1 MSMEHSVTTAAP
13 KSAAKT
19 AQAGGGGHGA
29 GKAQAATPGDFASL
43 LLSLDAEELVPQ
55 EMLSDAEAGALTAL
69 PGATDAAVDPAA
81 LPLLD
86 PGLPMA
92 GLPQLA
98 MPATAVAEVP
108 LPGQAL
114 GVPAAGDAAPALPPV
129 AAGRAESRT
138 PAGELSGA
146 AEASSRLS
154 DALALADAAAP
165 APAPA
170 HTTADEVQPLLRQAV
185 LAQRMAQHRSQAA
198 EGEVQAGKE
207 RRGDDMAARLG
218 WRISEQLAPAGNPF
232 LAAGPGESGLRPLE
246 RRSERSGPRIGGSE
260 AGGWSGVA
268 QPDGARMDVPA
279 VAPDG
284 GLTTEMRV
292 AEQVSYWI
300 GRGAQNAELEVE
312 GLGEGPVKVS
322 IELQGQEAR
331 VEFRADQAQT
341 RQVLQ
346 DAMPHLREL
355 LEREG
360 LVLSGMSVGTS
371 GSERGDAGQSG
382 QGRQGGRQGQAG
394 APELPAVALAAAA
407 NRAAPLSGRSV
418 DLFV

>member
-1 MSMEHSVTTAAP
+1 MSMEHSVTTTAP
-13 KSAAKT
+13 KPVAKT
-19 AQAGGGGHGA
+19 TQAGGSGHGA
-29 GKAQAATPGDFASL
+29 GKAQAAIPGDFASL
-43 LLSLDAEELVPQ
+43 LMGLDGEELVPQ
-55 EMLSDAEAGALTAL
+55 EALPDADAAALAAL

-81 LPLLD
+81 LPLD
-86 PGLPMA
+86 PAVPTA

-98 MPATAVAEVP
+98 LPATTVAQGP
-108 LPGQAL
+108 LQGQAL
-114 GVPAAGDAAPALPPV
+114 GAPAAGEATSALPPV

-138 PAGELSGA
+138 TAGELPA
-146 AEASSRLS
+146 VAEASSRRS
-154 DALALADAAAP
+154 DASALADAAAP
-165 APAPA
+165 APA
-170 HTTADEVQPLLRQAV
+170 TADEVQPLLRQAV
-185 LAQRMAQHRSQAA
+185 LAQRMAQHRSQAT
-198 EGEVQAGKE
+198 EGEAQAGKE

-218 WRISEQLAPAGNPF
+218 WRISEQLAPAGSPF
-232 LAAGPGESGLRPLE
+232 LAAGLGESGLRPLE
-246 RRSERSGPRIGGSE
+246 RRSERSGPRIGGGE

-268 QPDGARMDVPA
+268 QPEGARMDVPT

-371 GSERGDAGQSG
+371 GSERGDAGQPG

-394 APELPAVALAAAA
+394 VPELPAVALVAAAH
-407 NRAAPLSGRSV
+407 RATPLSGRSV

>member
-1 MSMEHSVTTAAP
+1 MSMEHSVTTTAP
-13 KSAAKT
+13 KPAAKT
-19 AQAGGGGHGA
+19 AQAGGSGHGA
-29 GKAQAATPGDFASL
+29 GKAQTATPGDFAAL
-43 LLSLDAEELVPQ
+43 LMGLDGEELVPQ
-55 EMLSDAEAGALTAL
+55 EALPDADAAL

-81 LPLLD
+81 LPLD
-86 PGLPMA
+86 PALPTA
-92 GLPQLA
+92 GLPPLA
-98 MPATAVAEVP
+98 ATAVAQGP
-108 LPGQAL
+108 LQGQAM
-114 GVPAAGDAAPALPPV
+114 GAPAAGEATSALPPV

-138 PAGELSGA
+138 TAGELSAA

-154 DALALADAAAP
+154 DASALADAA
-165 APAPA
+165 APA

-185 LAQRMAQHRSQAA
+185 LAQRMAQHRSQATELEA
-198 EGEVQAGKE
+198 QAGKE

-218 WRISEQLAPAGNPF
+218 WRISEQLAPAGSPF
-232 LAAGPGESGLRPLE
+232 LAAGLGESGLRPLE
-246 RRSERSGPRIGGSE
+246 RRSERSGPRIGGGE

-268 QPDGARMDVPA
+268 QPEGARMDVPA

-394 APELPAVALAAAA
+394 VPELPAVALAAAA
-407 NRAAPLSGRSV
+407 HRAAPLSGRSV

>member
-1 MSMEHSVTTAAP
+1 
-13 KSAAKT
+13 
-19 AQAGGGGHGA
+19 
-29 GKAQAATPGDFASL
+29 
-43 LLSLDAEELVPQ
+43 VPQ
-55 EMLSDAEAGALTAL
+55 EALSDADAGPYGG
-69 PGATDAAVDPAA
+69 PGATDAADPAA
-81 LPLLD
+81 QPLLD

-92 GLPQLA
+92 GLPHLA

-154 DALALADAAAP
+154 DASALADAA
-165 APAPA
+165 APA

-268 QPDGARMDVPA
+268 QPDGAPWTCRPWRR
-279 VAPDG
+279 
-284 GLTTEMRV
+284 T
-292 AEQVSYWI
+292 
-300 GRGAQNAELEVE
+300 
-312 GLGEGPVKVS
+312 
-322 IELQGQEAR
+322 
-331 VEFRADQAQT
+331 
-341 RQVLQ
+341 
-346 DAMPHLREL
+346 
-355 LEREG
+355 
-360 LVLSGMSVGTS
+360 
-371 GSERGDAGQSG
+371 
-382 QGRQGGRQGQAG
+382 
-394 APELPAVALAAAA
+394 AA
-407 NRAAPLSGRSV
+407 
-418 DLFV
+418 

>member
-13 KSAAKT
+13 KPAAKT
-19 AQAGGGGHGA
+19 TQAGGSGHGT

-43 LLSLDAEELVPQ
+43 LMGLDGEELVPQ
-55 EMLSDAEAGALTAL
+55 ETLSGADAAALL
-69 PGATDAAVDPAA
+69 PGATDVAVDPAA
-81 LPLLD
+81 LPLD
-86 PGLPMA
+86 PALPTA
-92 GLPQLA
+92 GLPQLV
-98 MPATAVAEVP
+98 MPATAGAEGA
-108 LPGQAL
+108 LPGKDL
-114 GVPAAGDAAPALPPV
+114 GVPVVGDAAPALPPM
-129 AAGRAESRT
+129 AAGRAESRA
-138 PAGELSGA
+138 PAGELPA
-146 AEASSRLS
+146 ATEASARLS
-154 DALALADAAAP
+154 DAPALADAAAP
-165 APAPA
+165 A
-170 HTTADEVQPLLRQAV
+170 HTTANEVQPLLRQAM
-185 LAQRMAQHRSQAA
+185 LAQRMAQHRSQAT
-198 EGEVQAGKE
+198 ELEVQAGKE
-207 RRGDDMAARLG
+207 RHGDDMAARLG
-218 WRISEQLAPAGNPF
+218 WRISEQLAPAAGTPL
-232 LAAGPGESGLRPLE
+232 LAVGAGESGLRPLE

-268 QPDGARMDVPA
+268 QPEGARMDVPA

-292 AEQVSYWI
+292 AEQVSYWV

-360 LVLSGMSVGTS
+360 LVLSGMSVGSS
-371 GSERGDAGQSG
+371 GSERGAGQSG
-382 QGRQGGRQGQAG
+382 QGRQGARQGQAG
-394 APELPAVALAAAA
+394 VPELPAVALAAAA
-407 NRAAPLSGRSV
+407 HRATPLSGRSV

>member
-1 MSMEHSVTTAAP
+1 
-13 KSAAKT
+13 
-19 AQAGGGGHGA
+19 
-29 GKAQAATPGDFASL
+29 
-43 LLSLDAEELVPQ
+43 
-55 EMLSDAEAGALTAL
+55 
-69 PGATDAAVDPAA
+69 
-81 LPLLD
+81 
-86 PGLPMA
+86 
-92 GLPQLA
+92 
-98 MPATAVAEVP
+98 
-108 LPGQAL
+108 
-114 GVPAAGDAAPALPPV
+114 
-129 AAGRAESRT
+129 
-138 PAGELSGA
+138 
-146 AEASSRLS
+146 
-154 DALALADAAAP
+154 
-165 APAPA
+165 
-170 HTTADEVQPLLRQAV
+170 
-185 LAQRMAQHRSQAA
+185 
-198 EGEVQAGKE
+198 
-207 RRGDDMAARLG
+207 
-218 WRISEQLAPAGNPF
+218 
-232 LAAGPGESGLRPLE
+232 
-246 RRSERSGPRIGGSE
+246 
-260 AGGWSGVA
+260 VA

-300 GRGAQNAELEVE
+300 GRGAQNAELEVV

-371 GSERGDAGQSG
+371 GSERGAGQSG
-382 QGRQGGRQGQAG
+382 QERQGGRQGPAG
-394 APELPAVALAAAA
+394 VPELPAVALAAAA

>member
-13 KSAAKT
+13 KPVAK
-19 AQAGGGGHGA
+19 AGASGHGA
-29 GKAQAATPGDFASL
+29 GKAQAATPGDFAAL
-43 LLSLDAEELVPQ
+43 LMGLDGEELVPQ
-55 EMLSDAEAGALTAL
+55 EALSDADTAALTAL
-69 PGATDAAVDPAA
+69 PDGVADPAA
-81 LPLLD
+81 LPID
-86 PGLPMA
+86 PAVPTA

-98 MPATAVAEVP
+98 MPATAVAEGT
-108 LPGQAL
+108 LQGQAL
-114 GVPAAGDAAPALPPV
+114 GAPAAGDAASALPPV
-129 AAGRAESRT
+129 AADRAESRT
-138 PAGELSGA
+138 PAGALSAA

-154 DALALADAAAP
+154 DASALADAAAP
-165 APAPA
+165 AR
-170 HTTADEVQPLLRQAV
+170 TTADEVQPLLRQAV
-185 LAQRMAQHRSQAA
+185 LAQRMAQHRSQATELEA
-198 EGEVQAGKE
+198 QAGKE

-218 WRISEQLAPAGNPF
+218 WRISEQLAPAGSPF

-394 APELPAVALAAAA
+394 VPELPAVALAAAS

>member
-1 MSMEHSVTTAAP
+1 MEHSVTTAAP
-13 KSAAKT
+13 KPVAKT
-19 AQAGGGGHGA
+19 AQAGGSGHGA
-29 GKAQAATPGDFASL
+29 GKAQAATPGDFAAL
-43 LLSLDAEELVPQ
+43 LMGLDGEELVPQ
-55 EMLSDAEAGALTAL
+55 ETLSGADTAALTAL
-69 PGATDAAVDPAA
+69 PGATEAAVDPAA
-81 LPLLD
+81 LPLD
-86 PGLPMA
+86 PALPTA
-92 GLPQLA
+92 GLSQLA
-98 MPATAVAEVP
+98 MPATAVAEGP
-108 LPGQAL
+108 LQGKDL
-114 GVPAAGDAAPALPPV
+114 GAPVVGDAAPALPPT
-129 AAGRAESRT
+129 AAGRAELRT
-138 PAGELSGA
+138 FQAGELSGA
-146 AEASSRLS
+146 AESSSRLP
-154 DALALADAAAP
+154 DVAAQADAA
-165 APAPA
+165 A
-170 HTTADEVQPLLRQAV
+170 HTTADGVQPLLRQAV
-185 LAQRMAQHRSQAA
+185 LAQRMAQHRSQAT
-198 EGEVQAGKE
+198 ELEVQAGKE
-207 RRGDDMAARLG
+207 RHGDDMAARLG
-218 WRISEQLAPAGNPF
+218 WRISEQLAPAVGGPF
-232 LAAGPGESGLRPLE
+232 MAVGSGESGLRPLE

-292 AEQVSYWI
+292 AEQVSYWV

-360 LVLSGMSVGTS
+360 LVLSGMSVGSS
-371 GSERGDAGQSG
+371 GSERGAGQSG

-394 APELPAVALAAAA
+394 VPELPAVALAAAA

>member
-13 KSAAKT
+13 KPVAKT
-19 AQAGGGGHGA
+19 AQAGGSGHGA

-43 LLSLDAEELVPQ
+43 LMGLDGEELAPQ
-55 EMLSDAEAGALTAL
+55 EALPDAAALPAL

-81 LPLLD
+81 LPLD
-86 PGLPMA
+86 PALPTA

-98 MPATAVAEVP
+98 TAVAQGS
-108 LPGQAL
+108 LQDQAL
-114 GVPAAGDAAPALPPV
+114 GAPAAGEATSALPPV
-129 AAGRAESRT
+129 AAGRAEPRT
-138 PAGELSGA
+138 TAGGLPAA
-146 AEASSRLS
+146 AEASSRPS
-154 DALALADAAAP
+154 DALAQADAAAP
-165 APAPA
+165 AHA
-170 HTTADEVQPLLRQAV
+170 TADEVQPLLRQAV
-185 LAQRMAQHRSQAA
+185 LAQRMAQHRSQATELEA
-198 EGEVQAGKE
+198 QSGKE

-218 WRISEQLAPAGNPF
+218 WRISEQLAPAGAPF
-232 LAAGPGESGLRPLE
+232 LAAVPGESGLRPLE

-268 QPDGARMDVPA
+268 QPEGARMDVPT

-360 LVLSGMSVGTS
+360 LVLSGMSVGSS
-371 GSERGDAGQSG
+371 GSERGAGQSG
-382 QGRQGGRQGQAG
+382 QERQGGRQGRG
-394 APELPAVALAAAA
+394 GVPELPAVALAAAA
-407 NRAAPLSGRSV
+407 HRAAPLSGRSV

>member
-1 MSMEHSVTTAAP
+1 MSMEHSVTTGAP
-13 KSAAKT
+13 KAAAKT
-19 AQAGGGGHGA
+19 AQAGGAHGA
-29 GKAQAATPGDFASL
+29 GKAQAAIPGDFASL
-43 LLSLDAEELVPQ
+43 LMSLDAEELVPQ
-55 EMLSDAEAGALTAL
+55 EMLSDAGADTLTAL
-69 PGATDAAVDPAA
+69 SGATEVAVDPAA
-81 LPLLD
+81 LQVD
-86 PGLPMA
+86 PGLPLA

-108 LPGQAL
+108 LQGREL
-114 GVPAAGDAAPALPPV
+114 GVNPAAAGDAAPALPPM

-138 PAGELSGA
+138 PQVGELSGT
-146 AEASSRLS
+146 AEASSRLPAAS
-154 DALALADAAAP
+154 DLADAAAP
-165 APAPA
+165 ANA
-170 HTTADEVQPLLRQAV
+170 TADEIQPLLRQAV
-185 LAQRMAQHRSQAA
+185 LAQRMAQHRSQAT
-198 EGEVQAGKE
+198 ELEVQAGKE

-218 WRISEQLAPAGNPF
+218 WRISEQLAPAGGQF
-232 LAAGPGESGLRPLE
+232 LAAGPGEAGLRPLE

-292 AEQVSYWI
+292 AEQVSYWV

-371 GSERGDAGQSG
+371 GSERGAGQSG
-382 QGRQGGRQGQAG
+382 QGRQDGRQGQAG
-394 APELPAVALAAAA
+394 VPELPAVALAAAA

>member
-1 MSMEHSVTTAAP
+1 MSMEHSVTTGAP
-13 KSAAKT
+13 KSVAKT
-19 AQAGGGGHGA
+19 APAGGGGHGA

-43 LLSLDAEELVPQ
+43 LLSLDAEELAPQ

-69 PGATDAAVDPAA
+69 PGAPEVAADPAA
-81 LPLLD
+81 LPLD

-98 MPATAVAEVP
+98 TPAIAVAEVP
-108 LPGQAL
+108 LQGKEL
-114 GVPAAGDAAPALPPV
+114 DVPVVVAGDAAPALPPM
-129 AAGRAESRT
+129 AAGRAELRT
-138 PAGELSGA
+138 SQAGALTGA
-146 AEASSRLS
+146 AEASSRP
-154 DALALADAAAP
+154 AAPADAAAQ
-165 APAPA
+165 ANA
-170 HTTADEVQPLLRQAV
+170 TADGVQPLLRQAV
-185 LAQRMAQHRSQAA
+185 LAQRMAQHRSQAT

-207 RRGDDMAARLG
+207 RHGDDMAARLG
-218 WRISEQLAPAGNPF
+218 WRISEQLAPVSSSF
-232 LAAGPGESGLRPLE
+232 LAAGSGESGLRPLE

-292 AEQVSYWI
+292 AEQVSYWV

-360 LVLSGMSVGTS
+360 LVLSGMSVGSS
-371 GSERGDAGQSG
+371 GSERGAGQPC

-394 APELPAVALAAAA
+394 VPELPAVALVAAA

>member
-1 MSMEHSVTTAAP
+1 MSIEHGISTSAP
-13 KSAAKT
+13 KATAKAA
-19 AQAGGGGHGA
+19 QSGGNGAGT

-43 LLSLDAEELVPQ
+43 MLSLGAEDLPSQDALADAGEDLLATAAG
-55 EMLSDAEAGALTAL
+55 MAEAAEPKAW
-69 PGATDAAVDPAA
+69 PGDA
-81 LPLLD
+81 
-86 PGLPMA
+86 GLSGG

-98 MPATAVAEVP
+98 VP
-108 LPGQAL
+108 VEAALPQ
-114 GVPAAGDAAPALPPV
+114 APALADGLEGSAPAAAETSPLTSRA
-129 AAGRAESRT
+129 AAGPAELRASQAEERR
-138 PAGELSGA
+138 ELA
-146 AEASSRLS
+146 QPLAVDATVS
-154 DALALADAAAP
+154 DKTRD
-165 APAPA
+165 
-170 HTTADEVQPLLRQAV
+170 VQPLLRQAV
-185 LAQRMAQHRSQAA
+185 LVQRMAQHRGQAA
-198 EGEVQAGKE
+198 ELAAQVVKEQRGE
-207 RRGDDMAARLG
+207 DIAARLG
-218 WRISEQLAPAGNPF
+218 WRISEPPATGQAQAL
-232 LAAGPGESGLRPLE
+232 LAAGVGEAGLRPLE
-246 RRSERSGPRIGGSE
+246 RRGDKPGLRPGEVGAWSGPTQAE
-260 AGGWSGVA
+260 
-268 QPDGARMDVPA
+268 GARMDVPA

-360 LVLSGMSVGTS
+360 LVLSGLSVGTS
-371 GSERGDAGQSG
+371 GADRGGSGQSS
-382 QGRQGGRQGQAG
+382 QGRQGHRQGPAG
-394 APELPAVALAAAA
+394 VPELPVAALAAAH
-407 NRAAPLSGRSV
+407 RGAPLSGRSV

>member
-1 MSMEHSVTTAAP
+1 MSMEHSVTTAGP
-13 KSAAKT
+13 KPVAKT
-19 AQAGGGGHGA
+19 TQAGGSGHGA
-29 GKAQAATPGDFASL
+29 GKAQAAIPGDFASL
-43 LLSLDAEELVPQ
+43 LMGLDGEALVPQ
-55 EMLSDAEAGALTAL
+55 EALSDADAAVLTAL

-81 LPLLD
+81 LPLD
-86 PGLPMA
+86 PAMPAA

-98 MPATAVAEVP
+98 VPATAVAQAP
-108 LPGQAL
+108 LQGLAL
-114 GVPAAGDAAPALPPV
+114 GAPAAGEATSALPTV

-138 PAGELSGA
+138 TAGELSAA
-146 AEASSRLS
+146 AEASSRQS
-154 DALALADAAAP
+154 DASALADAAAP
-165 APAPA
+165 APA
-170 HTTADEVQPLLRQAV
+170 TADEVQPLLRQAV
-185 LAQRMAQHRSQAA
+185 LAQRMAQHRSQAT
-198 EGEVQAGKE
+198 EVEVQASKE

-218 WRISEQLAPAGNPF
+218 WRISEQLAPAGSPF
-232 LAAGPGESGLRPLE
+232 LAAGLGESGLRPLE
-246 RRSERSGPRIGGSE
+246 RRSERSGPRIGGGE
-260 AGGWSGVA
+260 AGWSGVA
-268 QPDGARMDVPA
+268 QPEGARMDVPT

-394 APELPAVALAAAA
+394 VPELPAVALVAAT
-407 NRAAPLSGRSV
+407 NRATPLSGRSV

>member
-13 KSAAKT
+13 KPAAKT
-19 AQAGGGGHGA
+19 AQAGGSGHGA

-69 PGATDAAVDPAA
+69 PGATEVAVDPAA
-81 LPLLD
+81 LPLD

-114 GVPAAGDAAPALPPV
+114 VAPAAGDAAPALPPV
-129 AAGRAESRT
+129 AAGRAESRM

-154 DALALADAAAP
+154 DASALADAA
-165 APAPA
+165 APA

-218 WRISEQLAPAGNPF
+218 WRISEQLAPVGSQF
-232 LAAGPGESGLRPLE
+232 LAAASGESGLRPFE
-246 RRSERSGPRIGGSE
+246 RRSERSGPRIGGGE

-371 GSERGDAGQSG
+371 GSERGAGQSG
-382 QGRQGGRQGQAG
+382 QERQGGRQGPAG
-394 APELPAVALAAAA
+394 VPELPAVALTAAA

>member
-1 MSMEHSVTTAAP
+1 MSMEHSVTTGAP

-19 AQAGGGGHGA
+19 APAGGGGHGA

-43 LLSLDAEELVPQ
+43 LMSLGAEELVPE

-69 PGATDAAVDPAA
+69 PGATELAVDPVA
-81 LPLLD
+81 LPVD

-108 LPGQAL
+108 LQGQDL
-114 GVPAAGDAAPALPPV
+114 GVPVVGDAAPALPPV

-138 PAGELSGA
+138 PLAGELSGA
-146 AEASSRLS
+146 AEASSRLP
-154 DALALADAAAP
+154 DASALADAAAP
-165 APAPA
+165 ANA
-170 HTTADEVQPLLRQAV
+170 TADEVQPLLRQAV
-185 LAQRMAQHRSQAA
+185 LAQRMAQHRSQAT
-198 EGEVQAGKE
+198 EGEAQAGKE

-218 WRISEQLAPAGNPF
+218 WRISEQLAPAGSPF
-232 LAAGPGESGLRPLE
+232 LAAGLGESGLRPLE
-246 RRSERSGPRIGGSE
+246 RRSERSGPRIGGGE

-268 QPDGARMDVPA
+268 QPEGARMDVPT

-292 AEQVSYWI
+292 AEQVSYWV

-360 LVLSGMSVGTS
+360 LVLSGMSVGSS
-371 GSERGDAGQSG
+371 GSERGAGQPG
-382 QGRQGGRQGQAG
+382 QGHQGGRQGQAG
-394 APELPAVALAAAA
+394 VPELPAVALAAAA

>member
-13 KSAAKT
+13 KPAAKT

-29 GKAQAATPGDFASL
+29 GKAQTATPGDFASL
-43 LLSLDAEELVPQ
+43 LMGLDAEELVPQ
-55 EMLSDAEAGALTAL
+55 ETLSGAEAGATEAAAL
-69 PGATDAAVDPAA
+69 DPAA
-81 LPLLD
+81 QPLD
-86 PGLPMA
+86 PGLPAA
-92 GLPQLA
+92 GLLQPA
-98 MPATAVAEVP
+98 MPATVVAEGP
-108 LPGQAL
+108 LQGQAL
-114 GVPAAGDAAPALPPV
+114 VAPLAGDGTSALPPV
-129 AAGRAESRT
+129 AAGRGESRT
-138 PAGELSGA
+138 PVGELPGA

-154 DALALADAAAP
+154 DASALADTTAS
-165 APAPA
+165 A

-185 LAQRMAQHRSQAA
+185 LAQRMAQHRSQATEQEA
-198 EGEVQAGKE
+198 QAGKE

-218 WRISEQLAPAGNPF
+218 WRISEQLAPAGAPI
-232 LAAGPGESGLRPLE
+232 LAQGSVESGLRPLE

-268 QPDGARMDVPA
+268 QPEGARMDVPA
-279 VAPDG
+279 VAPDC

-394 APELPAVALAAAA
+394 VPELPAMALVAAA

>member
-1 MSMEHSVTTAAP
+1 MSMEHSVTTGAP
-13 KSAAKT
+13 KSVAKT
-19 AQAGGGGHGA
+19 AQTGGHGA

-43 LLSLDAEELVPQ
+43 LMSLDGEELVPQ
-55 EMLSDAEAGALTAL
+55 EMLSDAEAGALTVL
-69 PGATDAAVDPAA
+69 PGATEAAVDPAA
-81 LPLLD
+81 LPLD
-86 PGLPMA
+86 PALTLAVSP
-92 GLPQLA
+92 PLA
-98 MPATAVAEVP
+98 MPAAAVAPET
-108 LPGQAL
+108 LQGQAL
-114 GVPAAGDAAPALPPV
+114 GPSAAGGATSALPSV
-129 AAGRAESRT
+129 VAGRGESRT
-138 PAGELSGA
+138 PVGELPAA
-146 AEASSRLS
+146 AEASSRPS
-154 DALALADAAAP
+154 DTSALTDATAS
-165 APAPA
+165 A
-170 HTTADEVQPLLRQAV
+170 HTTADEVQPLLRQAA
-185 LAQRMAQHRSQAA
+185 LAQRMAQHRSQASELEA
-198 EGEVQAGKE
+198 QAGKE

-218 WRISEQLAPAGNPF
+218 WRISEQLAPAGSPL
-232 LAAGPGESGLRPLE
+232 LAAGPAESGLRPLE
-246 RRSERSGPRIGGSE
+246 RRSERNGLRIGGSE

-292 AEQVSYWI
+292 AEQVSYWV

-360 LVLSGMSVGTS
+360 LMLSGMSVGTS
-371 GSERGDAGQSG
+371 GSDRGAGQSG
-382 QGRQGGRQGQAG
+382 QERQGGRQGQAG
-394 APELPAVALAAAA
+394 VPELPAVALAAAA
-407 NRAAPLSGRSV
+407 GRAAPLAGRSV